1 MTQGG
6 ILNLLELIALE
17 YDGFEISEKMLA
29 FWGEML
35 ADVPDE
41 LGHMAVKVVMSR
53 SDFRPRVSAVRHA
66 ALLIA
71 NPESEIDASQAWALI
86 SRAARLFGAHQTDK
100 ALASLP
106 PTVALAARRFGWHDI
121 CAGDA
126 EITRAHFLR
135 MFASMQA
142 REKEIGVLPA
152 KLQEHLRLAAHETG
166 AASQSQL
173 PSRPARPAIASDVP
187 TPASA
192 DGENLFHRLRKKLQ
206 AAKENS

>member
-1 MTQGG
+1 MTQAGV
-6 ILNLLELIALE
+6 LNLLELIALE
-17 YDGFEISEKMLA
+17 FDGFEISEKMRD
-29 FWGEML
+29 FWAEML
-35 ADVPDE
+35 TDVSDN
-41 LGHMAVKVVMSR
+41 LGHMAVKVVMLQSQ
-53 SDFRPRVSAVRHA
+53 FRPRVADVRRA

-86 SRAARLFGAHQTDK
+86 SRAARLFGAYQSER

-106 PTVALAARRFGWHDI
+106 PTVAAAARRFGWNDL

-126 EITRAHFLR
+126 EITRAHFLK

-166 AASQSQL
+166 AASQPQL
-173 PSRPARPAIASDVP
+173 PSRPARPAIASDAP

-192 DGENLFHRLRKKLQ
+192 DGENLFIRLRKRLQ

>member
-1 MTQGG
+1 MTQKGV
-6 ILNLLELIALE
+6 LDLLEIVALE
-17 YDGFEISEKMLA
+17 HDGFEITNKMRD
-29 FWGEML
+29 FWAEML
-35 ADVPDE
+35 TDVSDE
-41 LGHMAVKVVMSR
+41 LGIMAVKVVMLQSQ
-53 SDFRPRVSAVRHA
+53 FRPRVADVRRA

-86 SRAARLFGAHQTDK
+86 SRAARLFGAYQAER

-106 PTVALAARRFGWHDI
+106 PTVASAARRFGWNDL

-126 EITRAHFLR
+126 EITRAHFLK
-135 MFASMQA
+135 MFAGMQV

-166 AASQSQL
+166 AASQPQIA
-173 PSRPARPAIASDVP
+173 SRPARPAIASDAP
-187 TPASA
+187 TPAGA

-206 AAKENS
+206 AGKQNN